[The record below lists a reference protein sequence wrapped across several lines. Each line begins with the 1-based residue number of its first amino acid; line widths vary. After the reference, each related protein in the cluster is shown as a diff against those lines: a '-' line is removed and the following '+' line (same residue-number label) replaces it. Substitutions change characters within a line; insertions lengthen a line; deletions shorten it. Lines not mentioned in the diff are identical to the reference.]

1 MYPENC
7 RVFIDGK
14 DVTPWLFGVDTIT
27 PSVVQHSWTNID
39 ITNFVKTR
47 GTHIIEVRAEAGVG
61 RVEVIVE
68 IA

>member
-1 MYPENC
+1 MYPENV

-14 DVTPWLFGVDTIT
+14 DVTEWLFGEDVIT
-27 PSVVQHSWTNID
+27 PTAARHNWTNID
-39 ITNFVKTR
+39 ITQFVKGR
-47 GTHIIEVRAEAGVG
+47 GTHQIEIACEAGVG